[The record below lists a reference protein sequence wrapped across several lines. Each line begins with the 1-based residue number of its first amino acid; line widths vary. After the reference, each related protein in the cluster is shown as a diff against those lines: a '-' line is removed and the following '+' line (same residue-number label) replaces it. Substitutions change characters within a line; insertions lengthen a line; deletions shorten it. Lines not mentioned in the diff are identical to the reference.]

1 MKVLITGAAG
11 FLGRK
16 FLEYHKSVN
25 DTVFAVDD
33 FSNAEPVPG
42 FPIMQSDAAS
52 FLHDFDMR
60 MDLAYHFAAPVG
72 GRLKIE
78 GDPLFNAD
86 SLRLDSEFFRWAVQF
101 ATTAIYPSSSA
112 VYGVDYQGEGGMALG
127 EGLFSPEDTRWS
139 APDEMYGFTKM
150 AGEVL
155 AFKAAKYGLN
165 TLCIRP
171 FSGYGGT
178 QSLQYPIPSICL
190 RALNQEDPLTVWGSG
205 YQTRDFI
212 HVDDLVTTTIKAVR
226 RGIFGYETLN
236 IGSGIP
242 TSFVDVARLA
252 AELVGYAPII
262 VTDATK
268 PQGVSQRYADT
279 ARMRKIHTPTITLKD
294 GLAEV
299 LEALTHG
306 KSHLA
311 RQGAHD

>member
-16 FLEYHKSVN
+16 FLEYHKAQN
-25 DTVFAVDD
+25 DTVVAVDD
-33 FSNAEPVPG
+33 FSNADPVPG
-42 FPIMQSDAAS
+42 YPIIQADAGT
-52 FLHDFDMR
+52 FLHEVDVR

-86 SLRLDSEFFRWAVQF
+86 SLRLDSEFFRWAINF
-101 ATTAIYPSSSA
+101 ATTAVYPSSSA
-112 VYGVDYQGEGGMALG
+112 VYGVELQTGVGVALK
-127 EGLFSPEDTRWS
+127 EEMFNPSFASWP

-155 AFKAAKYGLN
+155 AYKAASYGLN

-190 RALNQEDPLTVWGSG
+190 RALRNEDPLIVWGAG
-205 YQTRDFI
+205 TQARDFI
-212 HVDDLVTTTIKAVR
+212 HVDDLVATTVAALK

-236 IGSGIP
+236 IGSGVP
-242 TSFVDVARLA
+242 TSFIAVARMA
-252 AELVGYAPII
+252 AEI
-262 VTDATK
+262 VNYGPMIDTDGSK
-268 PQGVSQRYADT
+268 PQGVTTRYADIT
-279 ARMRKIHTPTITLKD
+279 KMKKVYTPTISLKD
-294 GLAEV
+294 GLTEV
-299 LEALTHG
+299 LEALAHG
-306 KSHLA
+306 ENRNA
-311 RQGAHD
+311 RQSADN